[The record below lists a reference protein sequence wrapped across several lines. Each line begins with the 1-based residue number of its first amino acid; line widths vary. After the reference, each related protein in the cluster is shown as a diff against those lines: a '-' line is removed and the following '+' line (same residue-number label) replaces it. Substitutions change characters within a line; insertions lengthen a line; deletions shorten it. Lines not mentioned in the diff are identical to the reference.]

1 MSQLDLI
8 SLPIPVEKTSIDSR
22 FRLVILAAE
31 RAKLLMMGA
40 KPVIDIPA
48 FKKETTIALYEIV
61 MCEVQYLTGRD
72 ARKELRKAK
81 TARALE
87 GAKSAAERAKEEEV
101 KSEVEKDLNVY
112 LSEAQAAEKRLTEG

>member
-8 SLPIPVEKTSIDSR
+8 SLPIPMDKTSIDSR
-22 FRLVILAAE
+22 FRLVILAGE
-31 RAKLLMMGA
+31 RARTLMMGA
-40 KPVIDIPA
+40 KPVIDVHSY
-48 FKKETTIALYEIV
+48 KKESTIALYEIV
-61 MCEVQYLTGRD
+61 TANVQYLTGKE

-101 KSEVEKDLNVY
+101 KSELEKDLNVY
-112 LSEAQAAEKRLTEG
+112 LSESQASEKRAGQE